1 MSIHKFTA
9 IDRQQAGFKALQ
21 ESLSDHLAKLR
32 MDNDKLRGP
41 EETAFLRGQ
50 IAAIKTLLFDMG
62 DKPNP
67 TIAPRRNP
75 YN

>member
-1 MSIHKFTA
+1 MHDFSAHDKTQPWFH
-9 IDRQQAGFKALQ
+9 RLK
-21 ESLSDHLAKLR
+21 ESLNDRLNDHRKRNDSTKLTA
-32 MDNDKLRGP
+32 

-50 IAAIKTLLFDMG
+50 ISEIKTLLSIMG

>member
-1 MSIHKFTA
+1 MHDFSPHDKTQPWFH
-9 IDRQQAGFKALQ
+9 RLK
-21 ESLSDHLAKLR
+21 ESLNDRLNEHRKRNDSSKL
-32 MDNDKLRGP
+32 NA

-50 IAAIKTLLFDMG
+50 INEIKSLLSAMG